1 MRNVMKAAT
10 LESKFPLL
18 AVENGCIVSKEAD
31 VTVAFRVELP
41 ELFSVTGSEYEAVHS
56 AWHKAV
62 KVLPEYSIVH
72 KQDFFIEE
80 KYRPETDRDD
90 LSFLSRS
97 FERHFN
103 ERPFLNHF
111 CYLFLT
117 KTTKARS
124 RQESTF
130 STLCKGRLVPKEI
143 EDRETVTRFIEAVGQ
158 FEKIMNDSGLVTLR
172 RLTTDEITG
181 TERSAGIVEK
191 YLSLSQHDTTVLK
204 DIQLNPEEMRIG
216 DDILCLHTLSDTEDL
231 PGKVA
236 TDSRYERLSTD
247 RSDCRLSFAA
257 PVGLL
262 LDCNHCYNQY
272 IFIDDH
278 GENLKRFEQTARNMH
293 SLSRYSRSNQINK
306 AWIEEYLNEAHS
318 KGLTSVRCHCNVMAW
333 SDDREELRRIKNEV
347 GSQLAL
353 MECKPRHNTVD
364 VPTLFWAAIPGNE
377 GDFPFEESFYTF
389 IPQALCFF
397 TEETNYKDSL
407 SPFGI
412 KMADRM
418 TGRPLH
424 LDISDL
430 PMKKGVISNR
440 NKFVLGPSGSGKSF
454 FMNHLVRQYYEQNS
468 HIVLIDTGNSY
479 QGRGRDLLH
488 VHGGEAHQLQPLLHG
503 RLQVQRGE
511 EGQHQD
517 VAAGAVEGRGRENHE
532 DGERRAG
539 QCGVGVHPPDT
550 TEPGHRPLVRHLLR
564 VHAERLPEGAGGK
577 GHQGEPGGFQ
587 HRQLPDHAAAV
598 LQGRALRLPAELER
612 EHRPAAQAVHRLRD
626 RRREGQRRAVPR
638 GYDHHH
644 GSLHQ
649 QAAPPERGAED
660 ADLRGGLESPFLA
673 EHVRIF
679 EVHVQDRQEIFR
691 RGDCRHAGSR

>member
-1 MRNVMKAAT
+1 MKATT

-31 VTVAFRVELP
+31 VTVAFKVELP
-41 ELFSVTGSEYEAVHS
+41 ELFSVTGSEYEAIHS

-62 KVLPEYSIVH
+62 KVLPDYSIVH

-80 KYRPETDRDD
+80 KYRPETDKDD

-117 KTTKARS
+117 KTTKVRS

-130 STLCKGRLVPKEI
+130 STLCKGRIIPKEI
-143 EDRETVTRFIEAVGQ
+143 EDTETVTKFLEAVGQ
-158 FEKIMNDSGLVTLR
+158 FEKIMNDSGFVTLR
-172 RLTTDEITG
+172 RLATDEITG

-191 YLSLSQHDTTVLK
+191 YFSLSQGDTTVLK

-216 DDILCLHTLSDTEDL
+216 DDFLCLHTLSDTEDL
-231 PGKVA
+231 PGKVGM
-236 TDSRYERLSTD
+236 DSRYERLSTD

-262 LDCNHCYNQY
+262 LDCNHVYNQY

-278 GENLKRFEQTARNMH
+278 TENLKRFEQTSRNMH

-353 MECKPRHNTVD
+353 MECKPRYNTVD

-412 KMADRM
+412 KMVDRM

-479 QGRGRDLLH
+479 QGLCELIHRKTKGEDGIYYTYTEEKPISFNPFFTDDYKFSVEKKDSIKTLLLALWKGEDEKVTKTESGELGSAVSAYIRRIQQNRSIVPSFDTFYEYMLNDYRRELAARDIKVSRKDFNIDNFLTTLRQYYRGGRYDFLLNSKENIDLLH
-488 VHGGEAHQLQPLLHG
+488 KRFIVFEIDAVKDNTELFPVVTIIIMEAFI
-503 RLQVQRGE
+503 
-511 EGQHQD
+511 
-517 VAAGAVEGRGRENHE
+517 N
-532 DGERRAG
+532 
-539 QCGVGVHPPDT
+539 
-550 TEPGHRPLVRHLLR
+550 
-564 VHAERLPEGAGGK
+564 K
-577 GHQGEPGGFQ
+577 
-587 HRQLPDHAAAV
+587 
-598 LQGRALRLPAELER
+598 
-612 EHRPAAQAVHRLRD
+612 
-626 RRREGQRRAVPR
+626 RRRLTG
-638 GYDHHH
+638 
-644 GSLHQ
+644 
-649 QAAPPERGAED
+649 
-660 ADLRGGLESPFLA
+660 
-673 EHVRIF
+673 VR
-679 EVHVQDRQEIFR
+679 
-691 RGDCRHAGSR
+691 

>member
-1 MRNVMKAAT
+1 MKAAT

-143 EDRETVTRFIEAVGQ
+143 EDRETVTRFLEAVGQ
-158 FEKIMNDSGLVTLR
+158 FEKIMNDSGFVTLR

-377 GDFPFEESFYTF
+377 GHELMQVKNIQAKVKKTRMT
-389 IPQALCFF
+389 IPILGMTAKQQKSGGWEG
-397 TEETNYKDSL
+397 TGTMTVYYVSSL
-407 SPFGI
+407 FRRV
-412 KMADRM
+412 MADYM
-418 TGRPLH
+418 KNGVDTYFELLLTNEDPTGDAGRQTVLLKDVNIEEMLIGKIDVEEAAMEEEMKFTFGGVEL
-424 LDISDL
+424 LD
-430 PMKKGVISNR
+430 
-440 NKFVLGPSGSGKSF
+440 KFNQ
-454 FMNHLVRQYYEQNS
+454 M
-468 HIVLIDTGNSY
+468 
-479 QGRGRDLLH
+479 
-488 VHGGEAHQLQPLLHG
+488 
-503 RLQVQRGE
+503 
-511 EGQHQD
+511 
-517 VAAGAVEGRGRENHE
+517 
-532 DGERRAG
+532 
-539 QCGVGVHPPDT
+539 
-550 TEPGHRPLVRHLLR
+550 
-564 VHAERLPEGAGGK
+564 
-577 GHQGEPGGFQ
+577 
-587 HRQLPDHAAAV
+587 
-598 LQGRALRLPAELER
+598 
-612 EHRPAAQAVHRLRD
+612 
-626 RRREGQRRAVPR
+626 
-638 GYDHHH
+638 
-644 GSLHQ
+644 
-649 QAAPPERGAED
+649 
-660 ADLRGGLESPFLA
+660 
-673 EHVRIF
+673 
-679 EVHVQDRQEIFR
+679 
-691 RGDCRHAGSR
+691 